1 MTKDNT
7 INWFSISNCKDL
19 RFSYRLVAVS
29 VEGGKTEGKDY
40 NTSFNN
46 AVKHMASVT
55 RGVVSEAWYDHKKYI
70 AVRSD
75 AELCA
80 ITLTGTPLDVYLEPV
95 PQIFQ
100 FDPQDRSYEN
110 MALAVRFL
118 ENAIEF
124 QLKRKKGL
132 WSGGNNSFLKKN
144 PTRNSED
151 IQKDIYQGFKYRVHQ
166 QNGEFFVCVDLAYR
180 YTDKNTLTEIL
191 KTLPKEQWASYVL
204 GQSFLYLNGD
214 EWYTV
219 KGSAIGGKIGEQLF
233 SKDDF
238 SGTIYDYI
246 TTKGLYA
253 NAEEPPKLSKDSL
266 TFYHTYTKDS
276 DKKMEGAA
284 DLAKPITLA
293 EDGLHRLSIN
303 QPHRRFASAE
313 FFVQK
318 YFQNFSFAGIKLAI
332 STKPFVQ
339 ECRIIDFP
347 ALKYANGHILD
358 PYQSLSGVRGAELYL
373 FPKRRREY
381 TYKHG
386 LLNDDEYMSQYIFV
400 PDTMPFA
407 MQKSIKYYFNRAMM
421 QLDKKFRGFEL
432 MTYSMKQRP
441 FAEKVCREF
450 EAMINAK
457 QLNGSYGLFVLPQ
470 LEGNNWFSQ
479 NLHKLVKKELF
490 DTINL
495 KCISEKSLKRYMRSA
510 VDARGSKIYQ
520 VPDHKMQDFKSYQV
534 NTLFKYLVVNRKW
547 PYALAK
553 NLNYDL
559 YIGIDAHE
567 FYAGFAFL
575 FKNGEK
581 IVFDIEKTAKKAGN
595 TFRTE
600 KVNSGLIKD
609 KIIEVLS
616 RHLDAGEDFP
626 KSIIVLR
633 DGTSWGEEQKALVAA
648 IDKMREDG
656 KIDNSEIK
664 LAVLDV
670 AKSSAIP
677 IRAAVPDQ
685 NNMLDN
691 ADAGTVVPIR
701 EGKECYIFNTGFP
714 YKIPGSS
721 NPIRVSLAW
730 GDIDFDKAVD
740 DVFAMTQLNFTAPD
754 RASSLPLPLKLIDLI
769 IRDVAHEYT
778 YANVQ
783 AKEYKLLQ
791 DTIDD

>member
-7 INWFSISNCKDL
+7 LNWFSISNCSQL
-19 RFSYRLVAVS
+19 RFSYRLMAVS

-46 AVKHMASVT
+46 AIKHMASVT

-80 ITLTGTPLDVYLEPV
+80 ITLVGTPLDVYLEPV
-95 PQIFQ
+95 EQVFQ
-100 FDPQDRSYEN
+100 FDPEDRSYEN

-144 PTRNSED
+144 PTSNSVD
-151 IQKDIYQGFKYRVHQ
+151 IQTDIYQGFKYRVHQ

-180 YTDKNTLTEIL
+180 YADKNTLTEIL
-191 KTLPKEQWASYVL
+191 KTLPKEQWAGYVL

-219 KGSAIGGKIGEQLF
+219 KGSAIGGKIGEQPF
-233 SKDDF
+233 TKDDF

-253 NAEEPPKLSKDSL
+253 NAAEPPKLSKDSL

-332 STKPFVQ
+332 ATVPFIQ
-339 ECRIIDFP
+339 QCRIIDFP

-358 PYQSLSGVRGAELYL
+358 PYQAASGVHGAELYL
-373 FPKRRREY
+373 FPKRRRKF
-381 TYKHG
+381 TYDYG
-386 LLNDDEYMSQYIFV
+386 LLNEDEYMSQYIFV

-421 QLDKKFRGFEL
+421 QLDKTFRGFEL
-432 MTYSMKQRP
+432 MTYPMKQRP

-450 EAMINAK
+450 EAMVNAK

-510 VDARGSKIYQ
+510 MDARGAKIYD

-567 FYAGFAFL
+567 FYAGFCFL

-600 KVNSGLIKD
+600 KVNSGLIRD
-609 KIIEVLS
+609 KIVEVLS
-616 RHLDAGEDFP
+616 RHLDAGEEFP
-626 KSIIVLR
+626 KSIVVLR
-633 DGTSWGEEQKALVAA
+633 DGTSWGEEQKALMAA
-648 IDKMREDG
+648 IDKLREDG
-656 KIDNSEIK
+656 KIDQSEVK

-791 DTIDD
+791 DTMEE

>member
-1 MTKDNT
+1 M
-7 INWFSISNCKDL
+7 
-19 RFSYRLVAVS
+19 AVS

-46 AVKHMASVT
+46 AIKHMASVT

-80 ITLTGTPLDVYLEPV
+80 ITLIGTPLDVYLEPV
-95 PQIFQ
+95 EQVFQ
-100 FDPQDRSYEN
+100 FDPEDRSYEN

-144 PTRNSED
+144 PTSNSED
-151 IQKDIYQGFKYRVHQ
+151 IQTDIYQGFKYRVHQ

-180 YTDKNTLTEIL
+180 YADKNTLTEIL

-214 EWYTV
+214 EWYAV
-219 KGSAIGGKIGEQLF
+219 KGSAIGGKIGEQPF
-233 SKDDF
+233 IKDDF
-238 SGTIYDYI
+238 DGTIYDYI

-253 NAEEPPKLSKDSL
+253 NAAEPPKLSKDSL
-266 TFYHTYTKDS
+266 TFYHTYTKDG

-332 STKPFVQ
+332 TTVPFIQ
-339 ECRIIDFP
+339 PCRIIDFP

-358 PYQSLSGVRGAELYL
+358 PYQSASGVRGAELYL
-373 FPKRRREY
+373 FPKRRRKF
-381 TYKHG
+381 TYNYG

-421 QLDKKFRGFEL
+421 QLDKTFRGFEL

-450 EAMINAK
+450 EAMVNTK

-510 VDARGSKIYQ
+510 MDTRGAKIYE

-553 NLNYDL
+553 DLNYDL

-567 FYAGFAFL
+567 FYAGFCFL

-600 KVNSGLIKD
+600 KVNSGLIRD
-609 KIIEVLS
+609 KIVEVLT

-626 KSIIVLR
+626 KSIVVLR
-633 DGTSWGEEQKALVAA
+633 DGISWGEEQKALNAA
-648 IDKMREDG
+648 IDKLREDS
-656 KIDNSEIK
+656 KIDQSEIK

-791 DTIDD
+791 DTMEE